1 MSVADQIV
9 RAVKSVTG
17 KGAFALHEPN
27 FEGNELDYLETCIN
41 TTMVSYLGPFVDEFE
56 TALAKTTQA
65 DYCFSTNSG
74 TSALHLALLAIDI
87 QPNDEVL
94 VPALS
99 FVAPANAIRYCQA
112 VPHFTDIDA
121 HTLGV
126 NAKKLDH
133 HLSDISEMKDGVC
146 INKQSQRPIKAII
159 VMHTFGHPVDMHP
172 LLTTARKFNLK
183 VIEDAAEAVGSLY
196 RGHHVGTFGDIG
208 TFSFNGNKIITTGGG
223 GAVVTNDK
231 DLYEKIRHLGTTA
244 KVSGT
249 FEFLHDTIGY
259 NYRMPNVNAA
269 LGLAQ
274 LEHLDKKVAQKR
286 ALTKLYQ
293 NALSEI
299 EGAQIFTEPPFA
311 KSNYWLQ
318 SLILD
323 SFNKSHR
330 DTVIRQC
337 HKNELYVRPVW
348 TPLNH
353 LSPFHNC
360 PKMDLA
366 VTEEYT
372 KRIVNLPS
380 SPSIGR

>member
-17 KGAFALHEPN
+17 EGAFALHEPN
-27 FEGNELDYLETCIN
+27 FEGNELAYLERCIN

-56 TALAKTTQA
+56 KALAQTTQA
-65 DYCFSTNSG
+65 NYCFSTNSG
-74 TSALHLALLAIDI
+74 TSALHLALLAIGI
-87 QPNDEVL
+87 QPKDEVL

-99 FVAPANAIRYCQA
+99 FVAPANVIRYCQG
-112 VPHFTDIDA
+112 VPHFTDIDP

-126 NAKKLDH
+126 DTQKLDNY
-133 HLSDISEMKDGVC
+133 LSNIAEMRDGVFV
-146 INKQSQRPIKAII
+146 NKQSQRPIRAII
-159 VMHTFGHPVDMHP
+159 VMHTFGHPVDIHP
-172 LLTTARKFNLK
+172 LLATAQKFNLR

-196 RGHHVGTFGDIG
+196 DGHHVGTFGDVG

-231 DLYEKIRHLGTTA
+231 VLYEKIRHLGTTA
-244 KVSGT
+244 KVAGT
-249 FEFLHDTIGY
+249 FEFLHDAIGY

-269 LGLAQ
+269 IGLAQ
-274 LEHLDKKVAQKR
+274 LEHLDKKIAQKR

-299 EGAQIFTEPPFA
+299 VGGQIFIEPSFA

-323 SFNKSHR
+323 SLNSNHR

-337 HKNELYVRPVW
+337 QKNELYVRPVW

-353 LSPFHNC
+353 LSPFRNC

-366 VTEEYT
+366 VTEEYA
-372 KRIVNLPS
+372 KRIINLPS
-380 SPSIGR
+380 SPSLVK